1 MKSCRQINK
10 SCSAFFQWF
19 WEAKSLKQA
28 NFLEQWFYQLLLYF
42 KSLVAYWLH
51 ERWWIPKEKVCNS
64 KSPKKGLEQKL
75 DQTYSDP
82 SKPLHCF

>member
-64 KSPKKGLEQKL
+64 KSPKKGLKQKL